1 MSDPF
6 NGWGTDQN
14 STPDQ
19 AVHVVTEI
27 QGQPRMLLP
36 VSLAAL
42 TFIGALAPWI
52 VLRPLGKD
60 STTYNLID
68 IPGGVGILVTIFVFS
83 IISCVVMVGKRIAG
97 LVMLSLSVVT
107 LGWMASISGIL
118 LGTLSSLIPA
128 IDVAGIDLRRAQLG
142 QGSGVVISTLA
153 SLTLAFLCI
162 RQLEPVNRFSPS
174 HEVPIIQI
182 AGVVPVVIVTT
193 SLHQGWVLLGNPDA
207 KWNAMVPG
215 DSLYGSGLLNLALW
229 VSVGVWLTSIILR
242 RPVVIRSAGILGIL
256 VGLVTLGYTALT
268 WLGGKALSWLLPSS
282 TEGWASV
289 SMQPSLYL
297 TTLCAIAMVG
307 LGILSLFMAKRDKSV
322 RLASNTKVATLT
334 IPTSDLAAYLLWF
347 FVFLFY
353 IYMRVT

>member
-6 NGWGTDQN
+6 NDWGADQN
-14 STPDQ
+14 SNLDL
-19 AVHVVTEI
+19 AVDVGTEI

-36 VSLAAL
+36 VSLAMV
-42 TFIGALAPWI
+42 TFIGALTPWI

-60 STTYNLID
+60 SSTYNLTD
-68 IPGGVGILVTIFVFS
+68 IPGGIGVLMTIFVFALV
-83 IISCVVMVGKRIAG
+83 SCVVMVWKRMTG
-97 LVMLSLSVVT
+97 MVMLSLSVVT

-128 IDVAGIDLRRAQLG
+128 IEVAGIDLRRAQLG
-142 QGSGVVISTLA
+142 QGSGVVISALA

-162 RQLEPVNRFSPS
+162 RQLEPVSRFSPS
-174 HEVPIIQI
+174 HEVPIVQI
-182 AGVVPVVIVTT
+182 AAVVPVVIVTT

-207 KWNAMVPG
+207 QWNAMVPG
-215 DSLYGSGLLNLALW
+215 NSLYGSGLLNLALW
-229 VSVGVWLTSIILR
+229 VSVGVWLTSIVLR
-242 RPVVIRSAGILGIL
+242 RPVVIRSAGVLGIL

-282 TEGWASV
+282 IEGWAGV
-289 SMQPSLYL
+289 TMQPSLYL

-307 LGILSLFMAKRDKSV
+307 LGILSLFMAEREKSV

-334 IPTSDLAAYLLWF
+334 IPTSDLAAYLLWM
-347 FVFLFY
+347 FVLLFY
-353 IYMRVT
+353 VYTQLR